1 MSGVPV
7 GERIFDAKPAT
18 PAMAEEMDPAQLQR
32 LANRFG
38 FGDIARDGPK
48 FLIRRA
54 VGSAGAELVKGDNA
68 VTLVDQQECES
79 RR

>member
-1 MSGVPV
+1 MGNVGRRIFEDNGFQGVPV

-38 FGDIARDGPK
+38 FFDIARDGPE

-54 VGSAGAELVKGDNA
+54 V
-68 VTLVDQQECES
+68 
-79 RR
+79 